1 MTHQVSVSLTSP
13 EYAKAATLA
22 RARQVTVAAL
32 LRQLLYDCPLPK
44 DAAIPGAH
52 R

>member
-1 MTHQVSVSLTSP
+1 MTRQVSVSLTSP
-13 EYAKAATLA
+13 EYDKATTLAKAK
-22 RARQVTVAAL
+22 QVTIAAL

>member
-1 MTHQVSVSLTSP
+1 MTRQVSVTLTRP
-13 EYAKAATLA
+13 EYDKAILLAKAK
-22 RARQVTVAAL
+22 QVTVAAL

-44 DAAIPGAH
+44 DATGAH